1 MSGLKLFYQVGILDA
16 LGPEEER
23 LSFRRRSSTLVLRS
37 DGRIGTGFLSYVV
50 GRSRWTRRWRL
61 VFRLACCR
69 RHDPTID
76 FVLFDEGGDNLI
88 ASQICVEFAIRNRA
102 NRQLIEE
109 VLPTPENQQPT
120 KEIGDGP
127 TPPRFTL
134 VYFSR

>member
-23 LSFRRRSSTLVLRS
+23 LSFRRRSSTLFLRS

-50 GRSRWTRRWRL
+50 GRIRWTRRWRL

-76 FVLFDEGGDNLI
+76 FVLFDEGRDNLM
-88 ASQICVEFAIRNRA
+88 ASRLGFEFPIRNLT
-102 NRQLIEE
+102 N
-109 VLPTPENQQPT
+109 
-120 KEIGDGP
+120 
-127 TPPRFTL
+127 
-134 VYFSR
+134 